1 VGTFT
6 SLDDADVVAL
16 AAQLGLGA
24 IEHWRPITAGT
35 INSNFELTTARGR
48 IFLRVNEGKSE
59 ADVAWE
65 AELAAHLAATGVPT
79 PVPMTAADG
88 RRFAAHRGLLVS
100 AFAWLRGHHLV
111 DSEVTPAAAVQIGAA
126 LARIHLAGS
135 AFAGERRAGIYT
147 WPLIRDRF
155 EAIRGVGDP
164 ALAHAV
170 AILADELAVI
180 DARAAERAAA
190 PQSIIH
196 GDLFR
201 DNVLFDDGRLVALL
215 DFEQASAGAP
225 VYDLAVA
232 INDWCWSHGSP
243 RHDIAAALIAG
254 YEGERPLTTAERTL
268 LPLEV
273 RAAAVRFTITRITD
287 VYLPGIANPDKDFRA
302 FLARVE
308 AWRAAEAAPPLA
320 RVAGG
325 GE

>member
-6 SLDDADVVAL
+6 SLDDADVVTL

-24 IEHWRPITAGT
+24 IEHWRPIAAGT
-35 INSNFELTTARGR
+35 INSNFELVTAQGR

-65 AELAAHLAATGVPT
+65 ADLAAHLASAGVPT

-88 RRFAAHRGLLVS
+88 RRFAVHRGLLVS
-100 AFAWLRGHHLV
+100 AFSWLRGHHLV

-126 LARIHLAGS
+126 LARIHRAG
-135 AFAGERRAGIYT
+135 ADYPGAARAGIYT
-147 WPLIRDRF
+147 WPHIEQRF
-155 EAIRGVGDP
+155 AAIRAVRDP

-170 AILADELAVI
+170 EILGDELAVI
-180 DARAAERAAA
+180 AARADERAAA
-190 PQSIIH
+190 PRSIIH

-201 DNVLFDDGRLVALL
+201 DNVLFEDGRLVALL

-232 INDWCWSHGSP
+232 INDWCWAGAP
-243 RHDIAAALIAG
+243 RPDIAAALIAG
-254 YEGERPLTTAERTL
+254 YEGERPLTAAERAL

-308 AWRAAEAAPPLA
+308 SWRADAAEPPLA
-320 RVAGG
+320 RAAGA

>member
-6 SLDDADVVAL
+6 SLDDADVVTL
-16 AAQLGLGA
+16 AAQFGLGA

-35 INSNFELTTARGR
+35 INSNFELATGRGR

-65 AELAAHLAATGVPT
+65 AELAAHLAASSVPT

-126 LARIHLAGS
+126 LARIHLAGA
-135 AFAGERRAGIYT
+135 AFDGERRAGIYT

-155 EAIRGVGDP
+155 EAIRAVGDP

-180 DARAAERAAA
+180 DERAAERAAA

-215 DFEQASAGAP
+215 DFEQASTGAP

-232 INDWCWSHGSP
+232 INDWCWAGAP
-243 RHDIAAALIAG
+243 RLDIASALIAG
-254 YEGERPLTTAERTL
+254 YEGERPLTPAERTL

-302 FLARVE
+302 FLARAL

-320 RVAGG
+320 RAAGG